1 MNIIRGIS
9 AIPRGLI
16 RPVVTIGNFDGVHL
30 GHQELLNR
38 VIKQARDI
46 DGTSVVITFEP
57 HPLKLLRP
65 EKAPRLLTSLHEKI
79 EIFQSLGIQVVICID
94 FTLEFS
100 RQSADEFIGTLLGEK
115 IGARVVLIGPNYIF
129 GKDREGNIDLLKE
142 RGKVLGFEVD
152 VTGPVEIDGH
162 RVSSSR
168 IREHLA
174 KGGVD
179 KAARLLGRYYAIEGI
194 VTPGHHRGM
203 GLGYPT
209 ANIYT
214 VDETLPEEGIYAV
227 KVVHGSETIDGA
239 CYIGTQPTFAG
250 RKVGVEVNLFD
261 FGGTLYH
268 EHLKIFF
275 VKMIRQERKF
285 QDKETLIRQIK
296 DDVERAKE
304 VLRAAGSCP
313 VQ

>member
-38 VIKQARDI
+38 VISRAREI
-46 DGTSVVITFEP
+46 NGTSVVITFEP
-57 HPLKLLRP
+57 HPIKILKP
-65 EKAPRLLTSLHEKI
+65 EKALRLLTSLHEKI
-79 EIFQSLGIQVVICID
+79 EIFQSLGIQVVICIN
-94 FTLEFS
+94 FTIEFA
-100 RQSADEFIGTLLGEK
+100 RQSADEFIKTLLSEK

-142 RGKVLGFEVD
+142 RGKVFGFEVG
-152 VTGPVEIDGH
+152 VTGPVEIDGQ

-174 KGGVD
+174 KGEVD

-209 ANIYT
+209 ANIYI

-227 KVVHGSETIDGA
+227 RVEHGSETIDGA
-239 CYIGTQPTFAG
+239 CYIGSQPTFAG

-261 FGGTLYH
+261 FDGTLYH
-268 EHLKIFF
+268 EHLKILF
-275 VKMIRQERKF
+275 VRMIREERRF

-296 DDVERAKE
+296 EDVERAKE
-304 VLRAAGSCP
+304 VLREE
-313 VQ
+313 VRR